1 MDIATTTLS
10 DSQSDAEQLNTE
22 ADPSKQ
28 TARSRSS
35 QSATGRGRRPQDP
48 AIRAIELV
56 RKRYA
61 AFNDTLKVQGRL
73 ERELPDELCK
83 SKITYWE
90 REIVKTDAPEWISC
104 VRTVHRA
111 CEKYE
116 AALWDAINTPPTSAA
131 GALELLDLL
140 VKDMG
145 FKHMALEQEE
155 MSALVESVSSFLR
168 AHLAD
173 GHGTESAS

>member
-10 DSQSDAEQLNTE
+10 DSQSDAEHLNTE
-22 ADPSKQ
+22 ADPFKQ

-35 QSATGRGRRPQDP
+35 QSATGRGRLPQDP

-61 AFNDTLKVQGRL
+61 AFNDALKVQGHL

-83 SKITYWE
+83 SEITYWE
-90 REIVKTDAPEWISC
+90 RKIVKTDAPEWISS

-111 CEKYE
+111 CEKFQD
-116 AALWDAINTPPTSAA
+116 ALWDAINTSPTSAS
-131 GALELLDLL
+131 GALALLNLL
-140 VKDMG
+140 EEDMG
-145 FKHMALEQEE
+145 FKHMAMDQQE
-155 MSALVESVSSFLR
+155 MSAFAQSLSSFIRSQMTPAMTLV
-168 AHLAD
+168 AA
-173 GHGTESAS
+173 E